1 MTDGADID
9 FYAAYG
15 RFKDYAAPG
24 LKAKHIRRFD
34 ALFWR
39 PAACTPA
46 MAVLE
51 VGCGL
56 GQFLLYLE
64 AKGVR
69 DCVGFDQDPA
79 LAGHVPEAVREH
91 FRVAD
96 VWGFLA
102 GGAEGR
108 TFDRIVLFDVLEHFA
123 PTDGAR
129 LLAALAA
136 VLRPGGRLVVKVPN
150 AASPWGAQ
158 HQFGDLTHR
167 AAYTPKSLRQ
177 LALAAGLDCLACVA
191 DEAGSRRRR
200 LTDRG
205 VHRLLAWLLLA
216 PPPIWSAN
224 FVGVLGRPGEDRP

>member
-1 MTDGADID
+1 MTDGTDID

-15 RFKDYAAPG
+15 RFKDYAPPG
-24 LKAKHIRRFD
+24 LKAKHVKRFD
-34 ALFWR
+34 ALFWE
-39 PAACTPA
+39 PAACTPQ

-56 GQFLLYLE
+56 GQFLLYLQ
-64 AKGVR
+64 AKGVS
-69 DCVGFDQDPA
+69 DFLGFDQDAA
-79 LAGHVPEAVREH
+79 LADHVPDAVREH

-102 GGAEGR
+102 FGAEGR

-129 LLAALAA
+129 LLAGLAA
-136 VLRPGGRLVVKVPN
+136 ILRPRGRIVVKVPN

-158 HQFGDLTHR
+158 HQCGDLTHK

-177 LALAAGLDCLACVA
+177 LALAIGLDCLASYG
-191 DEAGSRRRR
+191 DEAGSPRRR
-200 LTDRG
+200 LTDRL
-205 VHRLLAWLLLA
+205 VHRLLSWLVLS

-224 FVGVLGRPGEDRP
+224 FVAVLGRPEEAP

>member
-1 MTDGADID
+1 MSDGADID

-15 RFKDYAAPG
+15 RFKDYATPG

-34 ALFWR
+34 ELFWK
-39 PAACTPA
+39 PAVCAPH

-56 GQFLLYLE
+56 GQFLLYLK
-64 AKGVR
+64 AKGVA
-69 DCVGFDQDPA
+69 DFLGFDQDPG
-79 LAGHVPEAVREH
+79 LAAHIPEAVRGH

-102 GGAEGR
+102 DRDDGR

-123 PTDGAR
+123 PADGAR
-129 LLAALAA
+129 LLAGLAA
-136 VLRPGGRLVVKVPN
+136 RLRPGGRLVVKVPN

-158 HQFGDLTHR
+158 HQFGDLTHK

-177 LALAAGLDCLACVA
+177 LALAAGLDCLVSLG
-191 DEAGSRRRR
+191 DEAGSPRRR
-200 LTDRG
+200 LTDRL
-205 VHRLLAWLLLA
+205 VHRLLSALLA
-216 PPPIWSAN
+216 SPPPIWSAN
-224 FVGVLGRPGEDRP
+224 FVAVLGRPDEGRP